1 MVTPCAGLGD
11 GMHRLWIGGAL
22 KLTVGA
28 LTTGALMAGSALAAP
43 RPLVPADIYNERTI
57 SGATVSP
64 DGAWVAYAVKGLDR
78 AQDKGITHV
87 WMTSWDGTRTLQMTA
102 SPKNSESQ
110 PRWSP
115 DGRYLAFVSGRGDE
129 NEADQLWL
137 LDRAGG
143 EARKLTEG
151 KQSVDDYAWSPDG
164 QKIALILKD
173 AEPEEK
179 SDDPDGK
186 TGSAGADKPDPK
198 RPKPIVIDRFQ
209 FKEDIEGYLGPR
221 RGRLYVLD
229 LASKKVERI
238 AAGEYDE
245 ALPAWSPD
253 SRRLAFV
260 SKRSPDA
267 DRDYNWDVFV
277 VEAHAGAKPR
287 AVTTF
292 EGGDDAPEWDSYPAW
307 SPDGKSIAYVQGG
320 PPKLIEYGVRHLA
333 VVPADGGA
341 ARLVT
346 PTLDRNIGKP
356 RWSADGKAIRF
367 ILEDDGAETLAEVPT
382 AGGAVKTVLAG
393 RQVVQAFDIGAPGHE
408 LVQVTTPASPG
419 ELFALEKGRL
429 RPLTHANDWLK
440 DVTLAAVEE
449 VKFPSKDGTEVHGF
463 ITRPPGLQPGYK
475 APTLLRLHG
484 GPASQFDMG
493 WNREWQMFAAHGY
506 VVLASNPR
514 GSTGR
519 GEAYSSAIYADWGTK
534 PVQDV
539 LGLVDDAVAKGIA
552 DPDRLG
558 VGGWSYG
565 GILTNYVIVADHR
578 FKAATS
584 GASISNILAGY
595 GTDEYVRDYEMELGK
610 PWEHP
615 EAWIKISDPFL
626 HADRIKTPTLFLGGD
641 KDFNVPLLNSEQ
653 MYQALRSQGIET
665 RLIIYPGQ
673 FHGLTRPSF
682 LKDRMDRYIGWFDA
696 HLGRPGG

>member
-1 MVTPCAGLGD
+1 MQ
-11 GMHRLWIGGAL
+11 RFWIGGAL
-22 KLTVGA
+22 
-28 LTTGALMAGSALAAP
+28 ALMAGSALAAP

-57 SGATVSP
+57 STPSVSP
-64 DGAWVAYAVKGLDR
+64 DGAWVAYVVKQLDR
-78 AQDKGITHV
+78 TEDKAITHV
-87 WMTSWDGTRTLQMTA
+87 WMTSWDGARTVQMTA
-102 SPKNSESQ
+102 SPKDSESQ

-129 NEADQLWL
+129 HEADQLWL

-173 AEPEEK
+173 AEPEDK
-179 SDDPDGK
+179 STEGDGK
-186 TGSAGADKPDPK
+186 SGAAATEKVDPK

-221 RGRLYVLD
+221 RGRLYVMD
-229 LASKKVERI
+229 LATHKVERI
-238 AAGEYDE
+238 ADGDYDE
-245 ALPAWSPD
+245 TLPAWSPD
-253 SRRLAFV
+253 GSRLAFV
-260 SKRSPDA
+260 SKRHPDA
-267 DRDYNWDVFV
+267 DRDNNWDIFV
-277 VEAHAGAKPR
+277 VEPHAGAAPR

-292 EGGDDAPEWDSYPAW
+292 EGGDDAPDWESYPAW

-333 VVPADGGA
+333 VAPADGGP

-356 RWSADGKAIRF
+356 KWSADGKSIRF
-367 ILEDDGAETLAEVPT
+367 ILEDDGAEVLAEVPA
-382 AGGAVKTVLAG
+382 AGGAVKTVQGG
-393 RQVVQAFDIGAPGHE
+393 RQVVQAFDADSHGH
-408 LVQVTTPASPG
+408 QVIQITSQASPG
-419 ELFALEKGRL
+419 ELYALEKGKL
-429 RPLTHANDWLK
+429 RPLTHQNDWLK
-440 DVTLAAVEE
+440 EVALAQVAE
-449 VKFPSKDGTEVHGF
+449 VKFPSKDGSEVHGF
-463 ITRPPGLQPGYK
+463 ITTPPGGQAGRKHP
-475 APTLLRLHG
+475 ALLRLHG

-493 WNREWQMFAAHGY
+493 WNREWQVFAAHGY
-506 VVLASNPR
+506 LVLTSNPR

-519 GEAYSSAIYADWGTK
+519 GEAWSSAIYADWGTK
-534 PVQDV
+534 AVQDV
-539 LGLVDDAVAKGIA
+539 LGLVDYAVAQGLA

-565 GILTNYVIVADHR
+565 GILTNYVITADHR

-595 GTDEYVRDYEMELGK
+595 GTDEYVRDYETELGK

-615 EAWIKISDPFL
+615 EAYLKISDPFL

-653 MYQALRSQGIET
+653 MYQALKSQGIDT

-673 FHGLTRPSF
+673 YHGLTRPSF
-682 LKDRMDRYIGWFDA
+682 LQDRLERYLDWYDG
-696 HLGRPGG
+696 HLGKPGT

>member
-1 MVTPCAGLGD
+1 
-11 GMHRLWIGGAL
+11 MHRFWIGGAL
-22 KLTVGA
+22 
-28 LTTGALMAGSALAAP
+28 ALMAGSALAAP
-43 RPLVPADIYNERTI
+43 RPLVPADIYNERTL
-57 SGATVSP
+57 SAPSVSP
-64 DGAWVAYAVKGLDR
+64 DGAWVAYAVKQLDR
-78 AQDKGITHV
+78 TEDKAITHV
-87 WMTSWDGTRTLQMTA
+87 WMTSWDGTRTVQMTA
-102 SPKNSESQ
+102 SPKDSESR

-115 DGRYLAFVSGRGDE
+115 DGRFLAFVSGRGDE

-179 SDDPDGK
+179 GADADGK
-186 TGSAGADKPDPK
+186 AGAAGGTEKVDPK

-209 FKEDIEGYLGPR
+209 FKEDIAGYLGPR

-229 LASKKVERI
+229 LASRKVERI
-238 AAGEYDE
+238 ADGDYDE

-253 SRRLAFV
+253 GKRLAFV
-260 SKRSPDA
+260 SKRHPDA
-267 DRDYNWDVFV
+267 DRDYNWDIFV
-277 VEAHAGAKPR
+277 VEPHAGAAPK
-287 AVTTF
+287 ALTTF
-292 EGGDDAPEWDSYPAW
+292 EGGDDSPEWEAYPAW

-320 PPKLIEYGVRHLA
+320 PPRLIEYGVRHLA
-333 VVPADGGA
+333 VVPTDGGPS
-341 ARLVT
+341 RLAT
-346 PTLDRNIGKP
+346 PSLDRNIAKP
-356 RWSADGKAIRF
+356 RWSADGKSIQF
-367 ILEDDGAETLAEVPT
+367 ILEDDGAEVLAEVPA
-382 AGGAVKTVLAG
+382 AGGARKTVVGG
-393 RQVVQAFDIGAPGHE
+393 RQVVQAFDADAHGHE
-408 LVQVTTPASPG
+408 IVQLTTPSAPG
-419 ELFALEKGRL
+419 ELFALENGKL

-440 DVTLAAVEE
+440 DVALASVEE
-449 VKFPSKDGTEVHGF
+449 VKFPSKDGTEIHGF
-463 ITRPPGLQPGYK
+463 ITRPPGWQAGPK
-475 APTLLRLHG
+475 APALLRLHG
-484 GPASQFDMG
+484 GPASQFDLG

-506 VVLASNPR
+506 VVLTSNPR

-519 GEAYSSAIYADWGTK
+519 GEAFSSAIYADWGTK

-539 LGLVDDAVAKGIA
+539 LGLVDYAVAKGIA

-653 MYQALRSQGIET
+653 MYQALRSQGVET

-696 HLGRPGG
+696 HLGKPGG